1 MFRSGRMEG
10 QITLLVIR
18 LLKQDIGADPG
29 FFEQTIIV
37 HSGCCDIDVHSS
49 DGAVFVF
56 DAVNGVDAVQIVV
69 HGIAYRIFA
78 GFQCQTFV
86 SHVLQCNDFSADF
99 LLGQL
104 FSCDMFVFQMIRA
117 VGTAVYAVVGQIER
131 CEHDDPVAVEIFF
144 NLFCQFV
151 DFLILFFHLAG
162 KKNGRF
168 SVRKSFSQTC
178 FCKDRIN
185 ERFIGFILIC
195 IGKRF

>member
-56 DAVNGVDAVQIVV
+56 DAVNGVDAVQIVLHRV
-69 HGIAYRIFA
+69 AYGIFS
-78 GFQCQTFV
+78 GFQRQTFMP
-86 SHVLQCNDFSADF
+86 HILQCNDFFADF

-104 FSCDMFVFQMIRA
+104 FSCDMFIFQMIRA

-131 CEHDDPVAVEIFF
+131 CEHDDPVPVEI
-144 NLFCQFV
+144 LFDLLCQFV
-151 DFLILFFHLAG
+151 DFLIFFFHLAG

-178 FCKDRIN
+178 FFQD
-185 ERFIGFILIC
+185 
-195 IGKRF
+195 